1 MVMVSNGKI
10 GLFQLIIRFKISFT
24 PPCLSTG
31 LPIYLKIYNHPAQL
45 TTFPITIA
53 QKKTIRYLIFLIIQS
68 NIVWLGS
75 IYNRR

>member
-1 MVMVSNGKI
+1 MASNGKI
-10 GLFQLIIRFKISFT
+10 GLFQLIICFKTSAT
-24 PPCLSTG
+24 PLPSTAL
-31 LPIYLKIYNHPAQL
+31 LPIYLKIYVYPGQL

-75 IYNRR
+75 IYYRR